1 MKSYFSSHKIYK
13 LFKAYACAF
22 LFLNHGDLP
31 MNKSLL
37 LLLVFSI
44 LLSSCN
50 LPSAQ
55 LPTGSPSTQAAE
67 FLAANQASP
76 AVIHLRMVSIV
87 SPANG
92 EIYPFLSTLPVL
104 VSAASGDADIVSQ
117 ELLVNGETADTQRGG
132 EIDVRL
138 HWLANSPGANS
149 LQVRIQTSDG
159 QTLLSEPVQVNIS
172 PDPVGFD
179 IVEPT
184 TGVET
189 ITSLAGKYSI
199 PAEKVLAHNPGLSV
213 GIGDPLP
220 AGLMIRLPVTPYIP
234 PEVLA
239 QAAPGVANP
248 SAAPVNAPAFQSPG
262 APNFDLK
269 VPPTFDE
276 VYYYLSLNGGPWSRV
291 PRLDGE
297 FITPP
302 AGFFNVE
309 DALQGVVSA
318 PSEGSLRAEVDAWG
332 WSGGAL
338 VYIGHFEKIFFAEA
352 GREPFAVLPGQLEI
366 CDGPSP
372 TCAQGFGQFTG
383 DVISN
388 FGGKYE
394 LRWAPPP
401 GATGGL
407 WQVSRWPFDAACSP
421 DPTGVFLAG
430 GLNVAGAQ
438 SVFNLA
444 FPAPGQ
450 DAYSIPFPQP
460 GGSSASISSVWLPQT
475 YYVRVLPVFGGAVKC
490 TPSNPVTMTVDP
502 RKQEVTVVTPT
513 PLPAAPV
520 PPVLFDV
527 EIVEFKPIHFP
538 KATFEKCVIIA
549 ENPFYEQNNNF
560 VDGWMGGP
568 YYVDGNVSMLQYIT
582 PGTMLCPQVYV
593 YKEPP
598 FVEKAGQFIKDA
610 LNTIS
615 EVYSV
620 LKGLVV
626 KLVVKA
632 IPLCYSSEFIDA
644 YKEEIDSVCNAAA
657 EVIVAV
663 AMSYVGLPP
672 SIPNYEQLKDTS
684 KGQITDLAIEQLEEQ
699 TGLPCIEI
707 CEEFIRE
714 RVDELWAAG
723 ESLLSN
729 HQPACKDA
737 HVAHLEGFEP
747 LCLPGI
753 IKTAPVPDS
762 ILQPAQAQV
771 RITRRAD
778 APDSSLPNSL
788 LFKTSCSLTVSNS
801 AANSSYVGQSI
812 FLQQNHK
819 TGALEYWSGEPL
831 YAQNLFKPENIKVDL
846 NNLAPGES
854 DDFYLALQPN
864 SGTFPP
870 QGGSSFWLPGRLKLN
885 QSYWNDNWLPANWIA
900 YDDWEY
906 YYLGAEL
913 TITASAI
920 CTTSPNSVQELAPSS
935 SASSDVWVEQIS
947 SEK

>member
-1 MKSYFSSHKIYK
+1 MKKI
-13 LFKAYACAF
+13 L
-22 LFLNHGDLP
+22 
-31 MNKSLL
+31 M

-50 LPSAQ
+50 LPSARP
-55 LPTGSPSTQAAE
+55 LSGTPSTQAAE
-67 FLAANQASP
+67 LLVASQASP

-92 EIYPFLSTLPVL
+92 ETYPFLSTLPVL

-117 ELLVNGETADTQRGG
+117 ELLVNGEMADTQRGD

-138 HWLANSPGANS
+138 HWLANSPGTNS

-159 QTLLSEPVQVNIS
+159 QTLLSETVQVNIT
-172 PDPVGFD
+172 PEPVGFD

-189 ITSLAGKYSI
+189 ITSVAGKYSI
-199 PAEKVLAHNPGLSV
+199 PAEKVLAHNPGLGV

-220 AGLMIRLPVTPYIP
+220 AGLMIRLPVTAYIP

-248 SAAPVNAPAFQSPG
+248 SAAPASASAFSAPG

-269 VPPTFDE
+269 TPPAFE
-276 VYYYLSLNGGPWSRV
+276 KVYYYLSLNGSPWSRV
-291 PRLDGE
+291 PRLPED
-297 FITPP
+297 FLAP
-302 AGFFNVE
+302 ANGFFSLDE
-309 DALQGVVSA
+309 ALQGVVVA

-338 VYIGHFEKIFFAEA
+338 VYIGRFEKTFIAEA
-352 GREPFAVLPGQLEI
+352 GREPFVVLPGQLEI
-366 CDGPSP
+366 CNGPSP
-372 TCAQGFGQFTG
+372 SCTQGFGQFAAQAL
-383 DVISN
+383 SN
-388 FGGKYE
+388 HGGKHE
-394 LRWAPPP
+394 LRWSPPP
-401 GATGGL
+401 GASAGL
-407 WQVSRWPFDAACSP
+407 WQVSRLPFDAACAVEP
-421 DPTGVFLAG
+421 VGVFRSG
-430 GLNVAGAQ
+430 GVNVNAAQ
-438 SVFNLA
+438 TTFNIE
-444 FPAPGQ
+444 FPPPGT
-450 DAYSIPFPQP
+450 DTYSIPLPMP
-460 GGSSASISSVWLPQT
+460 SGGSTSLQSTWFSQP
-475 YYVRVLPVFGGAVKC
+475 YYVRVLPVFDGAVKC
-490 TPSNPVTMTVDP
+490 TPSNQATMIVDP
-502 RKQEVTVVTPT
+502 NKQDITVVTPT

-538 KATFEKCVIIA
+538 KATFEKCVIVV

-568 YYVDGNVSMLQYIT
+568 YYVNGNVSMLQYIT

-598 FVEKAGQFIKDA
+598 FIEKAGQFIKDA

-632 IPLCYSSEFIDA
+632 IPYCYSSEFIDA

-788 LFKTSCSLTVSNS
+788 LFKTSCSLAVSNS
-801 AANSSYVGQSI
+801 AANSSYVGQNI

-870 QGGSSFWLPGRLKLN
+870 QGGSSFWLPGRLTLN
-885 QSYWNDNWLPANWIA
+885 QNYWNDNWMPANWIA

-913 TITASAI
+913 TVTASAI
-920 CTTSPNSVQELAPSS
+920 CTTSPNSDQQLAPSS